1 PIRLG
6 FVGLSTN
13 GWASWL
19 LAPPLLQEPLSS
31 AYTLAAVSTSNA
43 TSAAKS
49 AEHYSEL
56 AGNQVKAYH
65 GTSTAIAAD
74 NELDMVAVSVK
85 APLHIET
92 VMPIIEARKDLF
104 IEWPAGRNLQETVA
118 LAEAAKRKGIRT
130 MVGLQSR
137 QSPALNKV
145 RVIVESRVI
154 GRVYSTTMVCPAGWS
169 SSRPWILTVLHSSEY
184 MADATNGAG
193 VLGIPFGHTIDSV
206 MFVLGPIASLTA
218 VTKNQHPILHMVD
231 IAGNPT
237 GKTVEQTG
245 VHQIALAGMLESG
258 AVLGFHYRGGLEAM
272 GGKAGKPLVWTI
284 DGEKGTVLL
293 EGDPESKVCGYINE
307 DEPTLYLNG
316 EKVVIAP
323 DGKTNTGRAWAEF
336 AKGPGGKYPTL
347 DDAVQAKKIVDA
359 VARSAE
365 EGKRIAI

>member
-1 PIRLG
+1 
-6 FVGLSTN
+6 VGQSPSPHRD
-13 GWASWL
+13 GDA
-19 LAPPLLQEPLSS
+19 
-31 AYTLAAVSTSNA
+31 
-43 TSAAKS
+43 
-49 AEHYSEL
+49 
-56 AGNQVKAYH
+56 
-65 GTSTAIAAD
+65 
-74 NELDMVAVSVK
+74 
-85 APLHIET
+85 
-92 VMPIIEARKDLF
+92 IIEAGKDLF

-137 QSPALNKV
+137 QSPALNKLKE
-145 RVIVESRVI
+145 IVESGVI
-154 GRVYSTTMVCPAGWS
+154 GRVYSTTMWCDYAIEG
-169 SSRPWILTVLHSSEY
+169 SEY

-193 VLGIPFGHTIDSV
+193 VLGIPSGIRSTVHAREWRGSWV
-206 MFVLGPIASLTA
+206 SL
-218 VTKNQHPILHMVD
+218 
-231 IAGNPT
+231 
-237 GKTVEQTG
+237 
-245 VHQIALAGMLESG
+245 S
-258 AVLGFHYRGGLEAM
+258 RGLEAM

-365 EGKRIAI
+365 EGKRIAILVMPVPREPIFCKFDSAPYSMKIRYARCHLMINVGAKTGHISRGKNNGPPEDRGPTPSRVNMVEKPGVDTAIEWITSDIFMADGHTPSIVVVRLLRERFSRRSSVA